1 MNTLNNTRQG
11 IERIFLIISVVLIL
25 SVTLLLLTHFSI
37 LGYSRVALPM
47 TLVYLLLYTLAV
59 AVPLAL
65 AQLILW
71 IIYGFKGVTF
81 ELTIHPKHPAF
92 LISLLAGLSV
102 ASLVLNNLLW
112 LFYEY
117 GDATGPLLVGVSAVI
132 GMALGIGLYK
142 RSLPVLTQK
151 LTKAHSQNN

>member
-1 MNTLNNTRQG
+1 M
-11 IERIFLIISVVLIL
+11 
-25 SVTLLLLTHFSI
+25 
-37 LGYSRVALPM
+37 ALPM

-71 IIYGFKGVTF
+71 ITYGFKGVTF

-112 LFYEY
+112 LFYE
-117 GDATGPLLVGVSAVI
+117 
-132 GMALGIGLYK
+132 
-142 RSLPVLTQK
+142 
-151 LTKAHSQNN
+151 